1 VKKLLFLA
9 AAGAVAVIVKRRGG
23 ADQLMQSAPQPV
35 RDAAQQAAGAAQSAA
50 QSAGATVQRAVENA
64 PAPVQQ
70 AVDKVT
76 PGDGGSG
83 GDATQVHER
92 YEPPAEGLAQ
102 PPTEAGGPPSDQ
114 TPVTEASPRTA
125 GAAEDLHF
133 ASHPTPE
140 GAVMPDTS
148 DDDPLVRQQEK
159 AAAGDAGSIGGN
171 VGELAAE
178 DASFPSD
185 PAARGVIEGS
195 GDENEETFET
205 REGTERGNRETEL

>member
-23 ADQLMQSAPQPV
+23 AEQLAEAAPQPV

-70 AVDKVT
+70 AVDKIT
-76 PGDGGSG
+76 PSGGS
-83 GDATQVHER
+83 DATQVHER

-102 PPTEAGGPPSDQ
+102 PPVEAGGAPSDQ
-114 TPVTEASPRTA
+114 TPVTETSPRTA

-133 ASHPTPE
+133 ARHDVPE
-140 GAVMPDTS
+140 GTVVPDTS

-159 AAAGDAGSIGGN
+159 AAAGDAASIGGS
-171 VGELAAE
+171 VGEFAAE
-178 DASFPSD
+178 DASYPDD
-185 PAARGVIEGS
+185 PAARPVVEGS

-205 REGTERGNRETEL
+205 REGTERGNRETGI